1 VYRKDVCQFQVQKID
16 FCQNVNVHYD
26 ENQRHDW
33 TKDLFIKIFNS
44 SLKMQIDKTL
54 QTNVG
59 YSQIN
64 KRKMWV
70 AKSQKKRI
78 PDCEMSFIKY

>member
-1 VYRKDVCQFQVQKID
+1 
-16 FCQNVNVHYD
+16 
-26 ENQRHDW
+26 
-33 TKDLFIKIFNS
+33 
-44 SLKMQIDKTL
+44 MQIDKTL